1 MGLIE
6 LQVSH
11 HPMIVACHCEGR
23 GWKFWGDSNLKS
35 KFWGRSIQV
44 DPVGIL
50 TLKFDDGETFQWSK
64 VPVLLSPFFPAGF
77 ESFHCLFQI
86 YQLMLDAQ
94 IIVLKNS
101 CSLCLLHTISLL
113 HMWVNT
119 SGQQWR
125 TTNLL
130 WPPCRVMNYSHPDCV
145 LDGLSTLTM
154 ICNFLRTWSGGELNM
169 SFLLLRWRLQHQ
181 FTIWS
186 WGSCTWIIM
195 AQCEFRATVSFH
207 VSSSSKSNQ
216 SLTVT
221 LIR

>member
-1 MGLIE
+1 LMMGKPFNGLRY
-6 LQVSH
+6 L
-11 HPMIVACHCEGR
+11 
-23 GWKFWGDSNLKS
+23 FY
-35 KFWGRSIQV
+35 F
-44 DPVGIL
+44 
-50 TLKFDDGETFQWSK
+50 
-64 VPVLLSPFFPAGF
+64 LLSFLLCGF

-86 YQLMLDAQ
+86 YQLLLDAQ
-94 IIVLKNS
+94 ILVLKNS

-125 TTNLL
+125 TANLL
-130 WPPCRVMNYSHPDCV
+130 WPPCRVMNYNHPDCV

-169 SFLLLRWRLQHQ
+169 SFLLLCWRLQHQ

-216 SLTVT
+216 SLIVT

>member
-130 WPPCRVMNYSHPDCV
+130 
-145 LDGLSTLTM
+145 
-154 ICNFLRTWSGGELNM
+154 
-169 SFLLLRWRLQHQ
+169 
-181 FTIWS
+181 
-186 WGSCTWIIM
+186 
-195 AQCEFRATVSFH
+195 
-207 VSSSSKSNQ
+207 
-216 SLTVT
+216 
-221 LIR
+221 